1 MRETISYILK
11 VRSARLWE
19 NSFPQADTE
28 KFNVL
33 NLRFSL
39 PWMAR
44 GSEGQP
50 PAKPPEASQ

>member
-1 MRETISYILK
+1 MKGEGPCAAVLLK

-33 NLRFSL
+33 NLGSSL
-39 PWMAR
+39 A
-44 GSEGQP
+44 
-50 PAKPPEASQ
+50 